1 MVGSPFAESRVKEE
15 EKRITKLR
23 RIKLKKVIFLSI
35 LRHFSDHSDE
45 FVSGSVNE

>member
-23 RIKLKKVIFLSI
+23 IQLKKVIFLSI